1 MEIIA
6 THNPDFLSIDG
17 YQAGEIIINETAYH
31 TPILLNHQVQSL
43 PENWQPEN
51 LNIDDFQAALN
62 AGADVIIIGTGDKQ
76 RFLPPQLA
84 AQLSQHGLGL
94 ECMATAAACRT
105 IMLLQSEGRKVWAW
119 LLV

>member
-6 THNPDFLSIDG
+6 TRNLDFPSIDG
-17 YQAGEIIINETAYH
+17 YQAGEIIINEIAYY
-31 TPILLNHQVQSL
+31 TPILLHNQIQSL

-51 LNIDDFQAALN
+51 LSMADFQTALN
-62 AGADVIIIGTGDKQ
+62 SGADLIIIGTGDKQ
-76 RFLPPQLA
+76 RFLSPQLV